1 MYVCVYIYI
10 YTYVYICIYMCIY
23 VHIYIYICIYI
34 YIHMHA
40 IIICVKEAMELEE
53 IGNRYMEE
61 FWRGRGRKS
70 MLRLNYNFKN

>member
-1 MYVCVYIYI
+1 
-10 YTYVYICIYMCIY
+10 
-23 VHIYIYICIYI
+23 
-34 YIHMHA
+34 MHA